1 MNPSTEHSSAAPAR
15 MKTKLVAGA
24 FDVAWHEIE
33 RCIKA
38 EYGHEFSVEADQE
51 AGNDQTLDFN
61 VDTRWFGEY
70 ERKAVD
76 AFRETGRYGFLLQAL
91 LGDLCIRQLI
101 PAGRYLIRISY

>member
-1 MNPSTEHSSAAPAR
+1 MNQSSPAPAR
-15 MKTKLVAGA
+15 MRTKLVAGA

-51 AGNDQTLDFN
+51 AGNDQTLDFTVN
-61 VDTRWFGEY
+61 TKWFGDY

-91 LGDLCIRQLI
+91 LGDLCDRQLI